1 MSHEQYSRRT
11 WLRLGAATVAVLAL
25 AACGQA
31 APTTSA
37 VGALATN
44 AAALTSSGAAS
55 SAPGVVSGPAL
66 AATTMAT
73 TTTALGTSVGTTAAS
88 TVATNATA
96 AISTVAPVSLAR
108 SSAAA
113 ASVSTAAPA
122 ATTTAAAAK
131 ASGVKLTLDGSGTQ
145 ASYQVQEQLAGH
157 NFPSDAIGRTS
168 AVTGSM
174 LLDAAGKI
182 VSGQS
187 NLEIDLRTLKS
198 DQGMRD
204 SYIQHDPLDTAQFP
218 TAKFVPTSTSG
229 MPWPLPSSGTAKFT
243 LTGDFTV
250 HGTTKSTT
258 WAVSAT
264 FAPDTVTGTATTPF
278 LFTDFGMQPPR
289 TMIALSVQ
297 NNGVLNLQFTAKRTA
312 S

>member
-1 MSHEQYSRRT
+1 MSQEQYSRRA
-11 WLRLGAATVAVLAL
+11 WLRVGAATVAVLAL

-31 APTTSA
+31 TLTTSA
-37 VGALATN
+37 VGSTATN
-44 AAALTSSGAAS
+44 AAVQTSSAAS
-55 SAPGVVSGPAL
+55 SAPSTVSSPAL
-66 AATTMAT
+66 AATAT
-73 TTTALGTSVGTTAAS
+73 TAQETNAGTTAAS
-88 TVATNATA
+88 TAATSTTT
-96 AISTVAPVSLAR
+96 AISTTAPASSARR
-108 SSAAA
+108 SSAT
-113 ASVSTAAPA
+113 ASVSTAAPVA
-122 ATTTAAAAK
+122 ATTAAAAK
-131 ASGVKLTLDGSGTQ
+131 ASGVKLTLDSSGTQ

-157 NFPSDAIGRTS
+157 NLPSDAIGRTN
-168 AVTGSM
+168 AVTGSI
-174 LLDAAGKI
+174 LLDAGGKI
-182 VSGQS
+182 VPGQS
-187 NLEIDLRTLKS
+187 SLEIDLRTLKS

-204 SYIQHDPLDTAQFP
+204 SYIQHDPLDTAQYP
-218 TAKFVPTSTSG
+218 TAKLVPVSTSG
-229 MPWPLPSSGTAKFT
+229 MPWPLPSSGTAKFN

-278 LFTDFGMQPPR
+278 LFTDFGMKAPH

>member
-1 MSHEQYSRRT
+1 MSHEQYSRRA
-11 WLRLGAATVAVLAL
+11 WLRIGAATIAVLAL

-37 VGALATN
+37 VGLTATN
-44 AAALTSSGAAS
+44 GAVQTSSAAS
-55 SAPGVVSGPAL
+55 SAPSTASSSAL
-66 AATTMAT
+66 AVTTMAT
-73 TTTALGTSVGTTAAS
+73 TTTAAS
-88 TVATNATA
+88 TVATSTTA
-96 AISTVAPVSLAR
+96 AISTIAPASSAR
-108 SSAAA
+108 SSALA
-113 ASVSTAAPA
+113 ASVSTAA
-122 ATTTAAAAK
+122 AAK
-131 ASGVKLTLDGSGTQ
+131 ASAVKLTLDSSGTQ

-168 AVTGSM
+168 AVTGSI
-174 LLDAAGKI
+174 LLDAGGKI

-187 NLEIDLRTLKS
+187 SLEIDLRTLKS

-204 SYIQHDPLDTAQFP
+204 SYIQHDPLDTAQYP
-218 TAKFVPTSTSG
+218 MAKFVPTSTSG
-229 MPWPLPSSGTAKFT
+229 VPWPLPSSGTAKFT

-264 FAPDTVTGTATTPF
+264 FAPDTVTGTAATPF

-297 NNGVLNLQFTAKRTA
+297 NNGVLNLQFAAKRTA

>member
-1 MSHEQYSRRT
+1 MSQVQYSRRA
-11 WLRLGAATVAVLAL
+11 WLRAGAATVAVLAL

-37 VGALATN
+37 VGLTATN
-44 AAALTSSGAAS
+44 AAALASAAAS
-55 SAPGVVSGPAL
+55 GGPSTASSPAL
-66 AATTMAT
+66 TATTMAT
-73 TTTALGTSVGTTAAS
+73 TTTALETRTGTTAAS
-88 TVATNATA
+88 TVATSTTVAMSTA
-96 AISTVAPVSLAR
+96 APASSAR
-108 SSAAA
+108 SGATA
-113 ASVSTAAPA
+113 ASVSTAAPV

-131 ASGVKLTLDGSGTQ
+131 VSGVKLTLDSSGTQ

-157 NFPSDAIGRTS
+157 DFPSDAIGRTS
-168 AVTGSM
+168 AVTGSI
-174 LLDAAGKI
+174 LLDAGGKI
-182 VSGQS
+182 VAGQS

-204 SYIQHDPLDTAQFP
+204 SYIQHDPLDTAQYP

-258 WAVSAT
+258 WAVSAA

-278 LFTDFGMQPPR
+278 LFTDFGMKPPH